1 MKFPFHV
8 YLVKLEEVATAAAA
22 KAPGLW
28 ASPRAA
34 IQSLRR
40 IEHQDIDHKDV
51 VVRRTIAE
59 YVPAEVMHH
68 IVESQPRV
76 LLAVIGVV
84 RALAERLA
92 KQEDGLRE
100 ARAMLQRARRWV
112 PDPKLNDEIDTML
125 RLPVGRARVEVEKND
140 DRLSSIDLEIE
151 VPE

>member
-40 IEHQDIDHKDV
+40 IEHQDIDRRDV

-76 LLAVIGVV
+76 LLALIGVV
-84 RALAERLA
+84 RVLAERLA

-100 ARAMLQRARRWV
+100 ARAMLQRARRWL
-112 PDPKLNDEIDTML
+112 PDQKLCAEIDTML
-125 RLPVGRARVEVEKND
+125 RIPVGGGA
-140 DRLSSIDLEIE
+140 LEIE

>member
-28 ASPRAA
+28 ASPRAPMA
-34 IQSLRR
+34 SLRR
-40 IEHQDIDHKDV
+40 IEHRDPAHADV
-51 VVRRTIAE
+51 TVMRTIAE
-59 YVPAEVMHH
+59 HVPAEVMRHV
-68 IVESQPRV
+68 VESQPRV
-76 LLAVIGVV
+76 LLALIGVV

-100 ARAMLQRARRWV
+100 ARALLQRARRWV
-112 PDPKLNDEIDTML
+112 PDPKLNDDIDIML
-125 RLPVGRARVEVEKND
+125 RLPVGGG
-140 DRLSSIDLEIE
+140 SLEIE